1 MQICSLIPAATEIL
15 YALGLEDSVAGV
27 TFECDFPPEARRK
40 PVVLDTVLE
49 HSLSPAEV
57 DRTVQEFSSHGESLY
72 RIHTE
77 LLKKIKPDLI
87 VTQELCDVCAVGA
100 SHVAKTLHELPSAPQ
115 ILSLTPHTLEDV
127 WRDIEAVGSAT
138 DRQQQAAALV
148 ADLRRR
154 VERVKQYSYS
164 HRPKV
169 LSLEWLSPA
178 FNGGHWVPEM
188 VEMAGGVDP
197 LGKVGEPSVTFSW
210 EQIIA
215 SDPDIVLVMPC
226 GYDLERALREYR
238 ETKFPSEWNDLK
250 AVRNGQVFAVHAN
263 AYFSRPGPRLVTGL
277 EIMATIFHP
286 ERGFE
291 TPAKSWAKI

>member
-27 TFECDFPPEARRK
+27 TFECDFPPEARKK
-40 PVVLDTVLE
+40 PVVLETILE

-100 SHVAKTLHELPSAPQ
+100 SHVAKTLHELPSAPK

-127 WRDIEAVGSAT
+127 WRDIEAVGEAT
-138 DRQQQAAALV
+138 SRQQQAMALV

-154 VERVKQYSYS
+154 VERGKQYSYS
-164 HRPKV
+164 HRPRV
-169 LSLEWLSPA
+169 LSREWLSPP
-178 FNGGHWVPEM
+178 FIGGHWGPGV
-188 VEMAGGVDP
+188 VELPGGVDP
-197 LGKVGEPSVTFSW
+197 VGHIYEPILEVSW
-210 EQIIA
+210 REIIA
-215 SDPDIVLVMPC
+215 SGADIVLVIPG
-226 GYDLERALREYR
+226 GYDL
-238 ETKFPSEWNDLK
+238 
-250 AVRNGQVFAVHAN
+250 
-263 AYFSRPGPRLVTGL
+263 
-277 EIMATIFHP
+277 
-286 ERGFE
+286 
-291 TPAKSWAKI
+291 